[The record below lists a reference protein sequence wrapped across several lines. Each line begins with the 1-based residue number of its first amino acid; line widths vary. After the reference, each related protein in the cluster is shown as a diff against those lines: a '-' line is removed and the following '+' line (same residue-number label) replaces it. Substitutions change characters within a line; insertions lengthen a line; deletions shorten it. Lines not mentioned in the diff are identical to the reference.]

1 MTNSAVKCPIC
12 KSDASLLDKLIDGD
26 GFGCPTHVIESS
38 SSLRTAAGET
48 HWDAGRP
55 LAALV
60 LAALLLV
67 APNKAHGEE
76 IPAEFWGGW
85 CDTVPGQALNS
96 VDPEKYTRSSARAC
110 PADRIWI
117 AINSDGYRTAPS
129 RTSDGHRKHEA
140 ECKVVNGTADRKGNF
155 LVAFR
160 CSNVPDTGQH
170 WRLNYWMSLIGK
182 HLVLRLTEREP

>member
-1 MTNSAVKCPIC
+1 MLTSC
-12 KSDASLLDKLIDGD
+12 KD
-26 GFGCPTHVIESS
+26 GCPE
-38 SSLRTAAGET
+38 GP
-48 HWDAGRP
+48 P

-67 APNKAHGEE
+67 APNKARGEE

-85 CDTVPGQALNS
+85 CDTVSGQALNS

-129 RTSDGHRKHEA
+129 RTSDGNRKYDA
-140 ECKVVNGTADRKGNF
+140 ECKVVNGTTDRKGNF

-160 CSNVPDTGQH
+160 CSNMPDTGQY
-170 WRLNYWMSLIGK
+170 WRINYWMSLIGK
-182 HLVLRLTEREP
+182 HLVRRVTEKEP